1 MEHLVLPALGLS
13 GLIGLVTFVFHNN
26 KSNDNKV
33 SRVYTR
39 LDEVKAFN
47 DNTFVR
53 NEMCQ
58 MISKQLKDDVSEI
71 KHDVKQLLRN
81 GKDK

>member
-1 MEHLVLPALGLS
+1 M
-13 GLIGLVTFVFHNN
+13 GLVAFVFHNN
-26 KSNDNKV
+26 KSNDGKV
-33 SRVYTR
+33 DRVYKR
-39 LDEVKAFN
+39 LDEVKQFN
-47 DNTFVR
+47 DSTFVR

-81 GKDK
+81 GSAKQGGK